1 MNGVLKLILGQ
12 IILEMNLEAKL
23 AGEFRQTG
31 FTTFSEP
38 ARKFCSEALSELIR
52 RMGTP
57 ERRQKIVEG
66 FEQTLLGPVRHSEL
80 EGVLELGR
88 ELERDHPVELETR
101 KSHPCPH
108 GCGETFSRKL
118 NPGTQRLKRH
128 EETCWCCRNQLL
140 PPVVFS
146 YPVLLNADFPVALE
160 AEVVDP
166 AGQRRTVGFDTNGT
180 ACDLE
185 TGVELEDKW
194 WKTHKVVRYGPVLW
208 LMKQHRLRFPEF

>member
-12 IILEMNLEAKL
+12 IILQMNLEAKL

-88 ELERDHPVELETR
+88 ELERDHPSSRPASRTR
-101 KSHPCPH
+101 AHTDARNLLSEAQPRNSASQ
-108 GCGETFSRKL
+108 TSRRDML
-118 NPGTQRLKRH
+118 VLPQP
-128 EETCWCCRNQLL
+128 LL
-140 PPVVFS
+140 PVVFS

-160 AEVVDP
+160 AEVVGRSAP
-166 AGQRRTVGFDTNGT
+166 NGGF
-180 ACDLE
+180 
-185 TGVELEDKW
+185 
-194 WKTHKVVRYGPVLW
+194 
-208 LMKQHRLRFPEF
+208 

>member
-1 MNGVLKLILGQ
+1 MNGALKLILGQ
-12 IILEMNLEAKL
+12 IIAEMNLEAKL

-31 FTTFSEP
+31 YTTFSEP
-38 ARKFCSEALSELIR
+38 ARKMCSEALSELIR
-52 RMGTP
+52 RMSTP

-66 FEQTLLGPVRHSEL
+66 FEQTLLGPFRHSEL

-88 ELERDHPVELETR
+88 ELERDHPVEVETR

-108 GCGETFSRKL
+108 GCGETTSRKL
-118 NPGTQRLKRH
+118 NPGTQRLKKH

-146 YPVLLNADFPVALE
+146 QPSLLNADFPVALE

-166 AGQRRTVGFDTNGT
+166 AGQRRTVSFDTDGT
-180 ACDLE
+180 A
-185 TGVELEDKW
+185 
-194 WKTHKVVRYGPVLW
+194 
-208 LMKQHRLRFPEF
+208 

>member
-12 IILEMNLEAKL
+12 IILQMNLEAKL

-146 YPVLLNADFPVALE
+146 YPVLLN
-160 AEVVDP
+160 
-166 AGQRRTVGFDTNGT
+166 
-180 ACDLE
+180 
-185 TGVELEDKW
+185 
-194 WKTHKVVRYGPVLW
+194 VR
-208 LMKQHRLRFPEF
+208 